1 MVSKTNQGSALC
13 ALAVAADE
21 NGKRIVS
28 TRITGKVIAGVIG
41 FLAFGPAGLLFGLV
55 LGHAFDQGLWRALQL
70 SGPEASAIMRRQF
83 FETTFTLLGFIAKA
97 DGRVSEAEV
106 AQTESLFA
114 QLRLNV
120 AQRRDAIAHFKR
132 GSAADFDPS
141 ESIAAFRDCIGPRRQ
156 AQHTLMAFLVGIAL
170 ADGSLS
176 HPERDALYRVAH
188 LLSLPRPEV
197 EQLISMLTAQA
208 QFHQGGFQGGAGWSR
223 RGGAAPVRSNLQQA
237 YAALG
242 VDANIS
248 DVELKRRYRK
258 LMSENHPDKLIA
270 EGVPDELLRVATERS
285 QEISSAYDVIRQARG
300 LR

>member
-1 MVSKTNQGSALC
+1 MVSS
-13 ALAVAADE
+13 
-21 NGKRIVS
+21 
-28 TRITGKVIAGVIG
+28 RITGKLIAGVIG

-70 SGPEASAIMRRQF
+70 SGPEATAIMRRQF
-83 FETTFTLLGFIAKA
+83 FDTTFTLLGFIAKA

-106 AQTESLFA
+106 AQTEALFA

-120 AQRRDAIAHFKR
+120 AQRRDAIGHFKK
-132 GSAADFDPS
+132 GSAADFDPT
-141 ESIAAFRDCIGPRRQ
+141 ESIAAFRGCIGPRRQ

-176 HPERDALYRVAH
+176 DPERGALYRVAE
-188 LLSLPRPEV
+188 LLSLPRREV

-208 QFHQGGFQGGAGWSR
+208 QFHQGGFQGGAG
-223 RGGAAPVRSNLQQA
+223 RGRHSSAAQVRSHLDQA

-242 VDANIS
+242 VDASVS
-248 DVELKRRYRK
+248 DAELKRRYRK

-300 LR
+300 LK